1 MKLVDEI
8 IENAMKKFG
17 ITRKQAE
24 DRLQAM
30 IEDGL
35 VQQSD
40 DPSMPF
46 DLKLTLHGI
55 RYTENLINKE
65 YGEFKKITNHNGIS
79 YKVPTI
85 VIMREGIR
93 EQDLSNFPLW
103 DNN

>member
-1 MKLVDEI
+1 MELDDEI
-8 IENAMKKFG
+8 LEQAMKKFG
-17 ITRKQAE
+17 LTRKQAE
-24 DRLQAM
+24 ESLQAM

-35 VQQSD
+35 LQQSD

-46 DLKLTLHGI
+46 DLKLTLDGI

-65 YGEFKKITNHNGIS
+65 FGEFKKITNHNGIS

-85 VIMREGIR
+85 VIMREGIE
-93 EQDLSNFPLW
+93 EQDLKNFPLW